1 MSENKIVVEGITFN
15 YDDLEITDEIMEEIH
30 SFIED
35 LEGSPD
41 EDYDTFY
48 MYLDD
53 GNLVI
58 YWGDFLNK
66 KIIVASSLLLT
77 LSLVTTGC
85 KRKEENQGESSKIV
99 IDNRDDK
106 NDKNPEKLKVS
117 EIDPNKPFLGVYE
130 KYYES
135 NNIKDL
141 SLDKDVLKLYKD
153 GRFLQ
158 GALSDYKVYSEEEI
172 FNQLKKTEDQVYRE
186 FLSMQGGDSVEGFV
200 PNSYLYLK
208 KVDFSKLE
216 KLIPV
221 VNDKLKEMDRNE
233 EEGFFKND
241 EVAVSF
247 SYPPNNDELEKVLKI
262 LNSKDYKVDSHNVNY
277 KIKIDPNKEGQKID
291 KLIEDIEKLDNIQ
304 GASKIWANDFNEY
317 KELTVDEKYDS
328 ILLSMKD
335 GGEINPEEEVVLREI
350 LSSLREES
358 FLIEGEEDYIRG
370 LDFLS
375 ELETE

>member
-1 MSENKIVVEGITFN
+1 MSKNKIVVDGITFN
-15 YDDLEITDEIMEEIH
+15 YDDLEITDEIMEEIRY
-30 SFIED
+30 FIED

-41 EDYDTFY
+41 EEYDSFY

-53 GNLVI
+53 GNLII
-58 YWGDFLNK
+58 YWGGFLNK
-66 KIIVASSLLLT
+66 KIIVASSILLV

-85 KRKEENQGESSKIV
+85 KREEENKEEESKIV

-106 NDKNPEKLKVS
+106 NAKKPEKLKIS
-117 EIDPNKPFLGVYE
+117 ETDPNKPFLGVYE

-172 FNQLKKTEDQVYRE
+172 FNQLKKTEDQVYKE
-186 FLSMQGGDSVEGFV
+186 FLAMQGGDSVEGFV

-208 KVDFSKLE
+208 KVDFNKLE

-221 VNDKLKEMDRNE
+221 VNDKLKEMEQNE

-262 LNSKDYKVDSHNVNY
+262 LGSKDYKVDSHNVNY

-291 KLIEDIEKLDNIQ
+291 KLIGDIEKLDNIQ

-335 GGEINPEEEVVLREI
+335 AGEITPEEEVVFREI

-370 LDFLS
+370 LDYLT